1 MPKDHV
7 DWRALLERTL
17 GLSMDFLRSLPDRP
31 VSPRR
36 DPAALLAA
44 FDAPVPDG
52 PSDPLA
58 VIEHLAAAADPGL
71 TAMPSGRFFGWV
83 IGAALPAAVAADWLT
98 SVWDQNAGSAEGT
111 PAAAVVEQVALR
123 WIVELLD
130 LPRGCSGALVTG
142 AQMAN
147 FVGIAAARDRVLAA
161 AGWDVADDGLIGA
174 PPVRV
179 LVGAERHNTVD
190 RAMRFLGL
198 GGRRVVVVDADA
210 DGRMRADALRRALAA
225 GGGPT
230 IVCAQVGNVNGG
242 GIDPMPAIADAVDAA
257 RARLAPGEVWLHVDG
272 AFGLWA
278 RASAAHRAGAAG
290 VERADSWAT
299 DAHKWLNTPYDCGIA
314 LTAHPEAHRRALGT
328 RAHYLPGPDDS
339 VVRTPYD
346 YSPELSRRARGFA
359 VYAALRQLG
368 RAGVADL
375 IDRTCALALRF
386 ADELGRVPG
395 VEVIGG
401 PGLNQLVVRF
411 RDPDGRDDDRHT
423 RDVVRRVTDEGVCYP
438 SPTVWKGV
446 AGMRI
451 SVSSYRTDEA
461 DVRRSVDAIARAHR
475 EA

>member
-1 MPKDHV
+1 MSTDAA
-7 DWRALLERTL
+7 DWRRLLDRTL
-17 GLSMDFLRSLPDRP
+17 ALALDHLRSLPDRR
-31 VSPRR
+31 VSPRA
-36 DPAALLAA
+36 DPESLLAA
-44 FDAPVPDG
+44 FDGPVPDG
-52 PSDPLA
+52 PTDPVT
-58 VIEHLAAAADPGL
+58 VIERLAADAEPGL

-83 IGAALPAAVAADWLT
+83 IGGALPAAVAADWLT

-123 WIVELLD
+123 WVVELLD

-147 FVGIAAARDRVLAA
+147 FVGIATGRDRVLAA
-161 AGWDVADDGLIGA
+161 VGWDVEAEGLIGA

-179 LVGAERHNTVD
+179 IVGAERHNTVD
-190 RAMRFLGL
+190 RAIRFLGL
-198 GGRRVVVVDADA
+198 GGRRVEVVDADA
-210 DGRMRADALRRALAA
+210 DGRMRPEALRRALA
-225 GGGPT
+225 GSDVPT

-242 GIDPMPAIADAVDAA
+242 AVDPMPAIADAVDAA
-257 RARLAPGEVWLHVDG
+257 RARLPSGSVWLHVDG

-278 RASAAHRAGAAG
+278 RASAAHRDEVAGA
-290 VERADSWAT
+290 ERADSWAT

-328 RAHYLPGPDDS
+328 RASYLPGPDDS

-368 RAGVADL
+368 RRGVADL
-375 IDRTCALALRF
+375 VDRCCAHARRF
-386 ADELGRVPG
+386 ADELARIPG
-395 VEVIGG
+395 VDIVGG

-411 RDPDGRDDDRHT
+411 RDPAGRDDDEHT
-423 RDVVRRVTDEGVCYP
+423 RAVLRRVIDGGVCYP

-446 AGMRI
+446 AGIRI
-451 SVSSYRTDEA
+451 SVSSFRTDED
-461 DVRRSVDAIARAHR
+461 DVRRSVDAMARAHR

>member
-1 MPKDHV
+1 MPTDAV

-17 GLSMDFLRSLPDRP
+17 GLSMDFLRSLPERP

-36 DPAALLAA
+36 DAAALLAA
-44 FDAPVPDG
+44 FDEPVPDG

-58 VIEHLAAAADPGL
+58 VIEHLAATADPGL

-147 FVGIAAARDRVLAA
+147 FVGLATGRDQVLVA
-161 AGWDVADDGLIGA
+161 AGWDVAEEGLVGA

-179 LVGAERHNTVD
+179 LVGAQRHNTVD
-190 RAMRFLGL
+190 RAIRLLGL
-198 GGRRVVVVDADA
+198 GGRRVVVVDADSE
-210 DGRMRADALRRALAA
+210 GRMRADALRQALAA
-225 GGGPT
+225 GSGPT
-230 IVCAQVGNVNGG
+230 IVVAQVGNVNAG
-242 GIDPMPAIADAVDAA
+242 GIDPMPAVADAVDAA
-257 RARLAPGEVWLHVDG
+257 RARLAPGTVWLHVDG

-278 RASAAHRAGAAG
+278 RASATHRAGVAG

-328 RAHYLPGPDDS
+328 RANYLPGPDDS
-339 VVRTPYD
+339 IVRTPYD

-368 RAGVADL
+368 RRGVADL
-375 IDRTCALALRF
+375 IDRTCGFALRF
-386 ADELGRVPG
+386 AEDLGRVAG
-395 VEVIGG
+395 VDVIGV
-401 PGLNQLVVRF
+401 GLNQVVVRF
-411 RDPDGRDDDRHT
+411 RDPAGRDDDRHT

-461 DVRRSVDAIARAHR
+461 DVRRSVEAIVRAHR
-475 EA
+475 QP

>member
-1 MPKDHV
+1 
-7 DWRALLERTL
+7 
-17 GLSMDFLRSLPDRP
+17 
-31 VSPRR
+31 

-83 IGAALPAAVAADWLT
+83 IGAALPAAGPAHWLT
-98 SVWDQNAGSAEGT
+98 SGWGQKPGGAEGP
-111 PAAAVVEQVALR
+111 PAPAVVEQVALR
-123 WIVELLD
+123 GIVELLD

-314 LTAHPEAHRRALGT
+314 LTPHPETHRPPPGT
-328 RAHYLPGPDDS
+328 PAP
-339 VVRTPYD
+339 
-346 YSPELSRRARGFA
+346 
-359 VYAALRQLG
+359 
-368 RAGVADL
+368 
-375 IDRTCALALRF
+375 
-386 ADELGRVPG
+386 
-395 VEVIGG
+395 
-401 PGLNQLVVRF
+401 
-411 RDPDGRDDDRHT
+411 
-423 RDVVRRVTDEGVCYP
+423 
-438 SPTVWKGV
+438 
-446 AGMRI
+446 
-451 SVSSYRTDEA
+451 
-461 DVRRSVDAIARAHR
+461 
-475 EA
+475 